1 MPALAGRIGA
11 AAELA
16 HPPEWIAEGGLLP
29 GALAAAGVGPADIN
43 TVFLTHLHA
52 DHISWVAPG
61 GELFFPNAE
70 VVYGAADA
78 QPPIA
83 PALETEPSGHARSSS
98 RPSRGRN
105 ISIGMTHFPGL
116 EFQRIA
122 TQDGRHWTAA

>member
-98 RPSRGRN
+98 RPSRDA
-105 ISIGMTHFPGL
+105 THPS
-116 EFQRIA
+116 A
-122 TQDGRHWTAA
+122 